1 MHDLPPDLDPRI
13 DLKKLPKHIGVI
25 MDGNRR
31 WAELRGKTTSEGH
44 EAGTEGVKE
53 LIKGCKELCIQCV
66 SLYAF
71 STENWTRPKEEVN
84 ALFSLITKYVRRE
97 IDELIKNNIRVMI
110 MGEWQALPP
119 KAVEDLKF
127 AIEETKNNTGMTVV
141 VGLNYGGRYE
151 IVRSAKIL
159 AEKVQK
165 NEIKPDDIN
174 EKLFAQHLYVPEY
187 PELDL
192 LIRTSGE
199 QRISNFMLWQ
209 ISYAELVFL
218 QVLWPDFKRKHLW
231 EAIIEYQRRQRRFG
245 GRLSDPQ

>member
-31 WAELRGKTTSEGH
+31 WAELRGKTTTEGH

-53 LIKGCKELCIQCV
+53 LIKGCKELGIQCV

-97 IDELIKNNIRVMI
+97 INELKKNNIRVMI

-127 AIEETKNNTGMTVV
+127 ALEETKNNTGMTVV

-159 AEKVQK
+159 AEKVLK
-165 NEIKPDDIN
+165 NEIKPDDIT